1 MKKLTFSLLI
11 IILASLLSAQEND
24 ARLLGP
30 WKPITYHI
38 SGTDIPMQGLMIF
51 TQNHF
56 SSNVLFKLTKG
67 LVDDANINAGL
78 YETKEDKIVF
88 KQWIQIH
95 LRPGNSKEPIQLPN
109 LLVEEA
115 SYKLEGNHL
124 VIIFPSK
131 NRFILERIHE

>member
-1 MKKLTFSLLI
+1 MKKLTSSLLMVMFVG
-11 IILASLLSAQEND
+11 LLSAHGND

-38 SGTDIPMQGLMIF
+38 EGADIPMQGLMIF
-51 TQNHF
+51 TKKHF
-56 SSNVLFKLTKG
+56 SSNVMFMLTKG

-78 YETKEDKIVF
+78 YETKGDKIIF
-88 KQWIQIH
+88 NQWIQIH

-109 LLVEEA
+109 QPVEEV
-115 SYKLEGNHL
+115 SYKLEGNRL
-124 VIIFPSK
+124 VLIFPSK